1 MSVAT
6 SGGSG
11 VGRSDPAFRS
21 AHAGYVLLQAKSVT
35 RLFGGVRAVDG
46 VDLAVRHGSVH
57 GLIGPNGA
65 GKTTLLNLIAGVFPL
80 SAGAL
85 HFGARDITR
94 HSSAAR
100 ARGGIRRTFQNLR
113 LFLEMTA
120 LENVAIGVHAETRCG
135 FFDAVLRT
143 PRQRREESGIRER
156 AMQALMFVGLAG
168 LAHARASTLA
178 YGHRRL
184 LEIARAIVAA
194 PQLLLLD
201 EPAAGLNATEAVHVT
216 ELIGRLRERGTTIV
230 LVEHHMDV
238 VMSACDEI
246 TVLNYGRKLASGTPA
261 AIQDDPAVIEA
272 YLGRAVEHD
281 HARA

>member
-1 MSVAT
+1 MSVA
-6 SGGSG
+6 
-11 VGRSDPAFRS
+11 VPVA
-21 AHAGYVLLQAKSVT
+21 LLQAKGVT

-46 VDLAVRHGSVH
+46 VDLNVRHGSVH

-65 GKTTLLNLIAGVFPL
+65 GKTTLLNLIAGVFQL

-85 HFGARDITR
+85 HFGAHDITR
-94 HSSAAR
+94 HSTADR

-120 LENVAIGVHAETRCG
+120 LENVAIGLHAETRCG
-135 FFDAVLRT
+135 FVDAVLRT
-143 PRQRREESGIRER
+143 PRQRREESGMVER
-156 AMQALMFVGLAG
+156 SMQELLFVGLAG
-168 LAHARASTLA
+168 VAHARASTLA

-201 EPAAGLNATEAVHVT
+201 EPAAGLNATESAHVT
-216 ELIGRLRERGTTIV
+216 ELIGRLRDRGTTII

-238 VMSACDEI
+238 VMSVCDEI
-246 TVLNYGRKLASGTPA
+246 TVLNYGRKLAHGTPA
-261 AIQDDPAVIEA
+261 EIQDDPAVIEA
-272 YLGRAVEHD
+272 YLGSSVDHD
-281 HARA
+281 RARA